1 MFSIVV
7 IAGLTHVP
15 HAYLYISS
23 ALRSVGSD
31 VEEAARTVGATPLQV
46 MTSVSLP
53 MVRPSILYACVLLF
67 FLGLEVFGLMLVLG
81 DPEGNMV
88 LATYLYKLTN
98 KLGTPSYHLMA
109 AVAVVLICITIPLV
123 MLQRRLMRT
132 ANRFVTMKGKAS
144 QARALP
150 LGKWRWVAGA
160 GGGGLA
166 DGDHRRTAARRG
178 AARFYLQ
185 LGASACRYGMSCRW
199 RRSTISGSSP
209 TCCGRSST
217 RWLSASSA
225 ARWR

>member
-1 MFSIVV
+1 MSSIVV

-31 VEEAARTVGATPLQV
+31 VEEAARTAGASPLQV
-46 MTSVSLP
+46 MSAVSLP
-53 MVRPSILYACVLLF
+53 MVRPSILYATVLLF

-81 DPEGNMV
+81 DPEGNLV
-88 LATYLYKLTN
+88 LATYLYQLTN

-123 MLQRRLMRT
+123 MLQRMLMRT
-132 ANRFVTMKGKAS
+132 AHRFVTVKGKAS

-160 GGGGLA
+160 VVAFWLTVTIGVPLVGSCCAPLCLTGGWGVP
-166 DGDHRRTAARRG
+166 
-178 AARFYLQ
+178 
-185 LGASACRYGMSCRW
+185 LG
-199 RRSTISGSSP
+199 
-209 TCCGRSST
+209 
-217 RWLSASSA
+217 
-225 ARWR
+225 

>member
-1 MFSIVV
+1 VEYLLDV
-7 IAGLTHVP
+7 QHCGHCRLTHVP

-31 VEEAARTVGATPLQV
+31 VEEAARTVGASPLQV

-150 LGKWRWVAGA
+150 LGNGA
-160 GGGGLA
+160 GSPGLWWWLA
-166 DGDHRRTAARRG
+166 DGDHRRAADRRG
-178 AARFYLQ
+178 AAGLYLQ
-185 LGASACRYGMSCRW
+185 LGR
-199 RRSTISGSSP
+199 
-209 TCCGRSST
+209 GRF
-217 RWLSASSA
+217 AVG
-225 ARWR
+225 

>member
-1 MFSIVV
+1 
-7 IAGLTHVP
+7 
-15 HAYLYISS
+15 
-23 ALRSVGSD
+23 
-31 VEEAARTVGATPLQV
+31 
-46 MTSVSLP
+46 
-53 MVRPSILYACVLLF
+53 
-67 FLGLEVFGLMLVLG
+67 MLVLG

-144 QARALP
+144 
-150 LGKWRWVAGA
+150 GAGA
-160 GGGGLA
+160 AAGQMALGGRGGGSGTA

-185 LGASACRYGMSCRW
+185 LG
-199 RRSTISGSSP
+199 RRRVAVG
-209 TCCGRSST
+209 
-217 RWLSASSA
+217 
-225 ARWR
+225 